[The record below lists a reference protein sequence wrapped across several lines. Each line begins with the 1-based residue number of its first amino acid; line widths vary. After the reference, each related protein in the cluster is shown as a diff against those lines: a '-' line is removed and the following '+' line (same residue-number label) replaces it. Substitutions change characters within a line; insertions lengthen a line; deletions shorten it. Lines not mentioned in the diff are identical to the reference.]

1 MALNFKLSS
10 ILILQCHPQVYSIG
24 WLTTEKSCM
33 HIDCNLNVV
42 LWRFWSYYSLKCVVK
57 ELDMNLYWY
66 QQYDKQCN
74 ETSIIKREFIFF
86 QEMATPIYLAYQLL
100 SLVPWNNYFLLCC
113 LCYFLLYLYVF
124 FDPLL
129 HRPMTI
135 WNLFVLYDKE
145 AKCV

>member
-1 MALNFKLSS
+1 
-10 ILILQCHPQVYSIG
+10 
-24 WLTTEKSCM
+24 
-33 HIDCNLNVV
+33 
-42 LWRFWSYYSLKCVVK
+42 
-57 ELDMNLYWY
+57 MNLYRY
-66 QQYDKQCN
+66 QQYDKQRN
-74 ETSIIKREFIFF
+74 EISIIKREFISI
-86 QEMATPIYLAYQLL
+86 QEMATPIYLAYQSL

-129 HRPMTI
+129 YRPMTI

>member
-1 MALNFKLSS
+1 
-10 ILILQCHPQVYSIG
+10 
-24 WLTTEKSCM
+24 
-33 HIDCNLNVV
+33 
-42 LWRFWSYYSLKCVVK
+42 
-57 ELDMNLYWY
+57 MNLYRY
-66 QQYDKQCN
+66 QQYDKQRN
-74 ETSIIKREFIFF
+74 EISIIKREFISI

-145 AKCV
+145 AKFV